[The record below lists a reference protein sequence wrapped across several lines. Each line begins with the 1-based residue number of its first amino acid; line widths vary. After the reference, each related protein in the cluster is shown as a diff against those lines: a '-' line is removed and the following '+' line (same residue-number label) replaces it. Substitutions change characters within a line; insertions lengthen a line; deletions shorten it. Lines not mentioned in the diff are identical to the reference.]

1 MIRGCEVNPVKILK
15 VAVGAKSGS
24 FSVERMVIGESV
36 RSVCLRYGFF

>member
-1 MIRGCEVNPVKILK
+1 MRDRKRIPLRFLK

-24 FSVERMVIGESV
+24 FSVERMVIGECV